1 MTKLA
6 SSMKS
11 KVSHIAVKLILS
23 EYILYMYMYLI
34 AKSSGVNDIRLK
46 VQMLMFSKP
55 KMGLKKS
62 LLAFFI
68 THKLFKSK
76 QYQFSIM
83 VQFNNYINN
92 YINIICILN
101 ILTCALL
108 KFPRRYSKSDLDLQ

>member
-23 EYILYMYMYLI
+23 EYIHVYVLI

-55 KMGLKKS
+55 KMGLKKI
-62 LLAFFI
+62 LLPFFI

-76 QYQFSIM
+76 QHQFSIM
-83 VQFNNYINN
+83 LQFNNYINN